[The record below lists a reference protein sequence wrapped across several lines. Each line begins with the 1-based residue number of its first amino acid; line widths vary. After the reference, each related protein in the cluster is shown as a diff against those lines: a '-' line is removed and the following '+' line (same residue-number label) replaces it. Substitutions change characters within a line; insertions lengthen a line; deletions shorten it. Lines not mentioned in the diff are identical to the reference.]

1 MPLNDTPWQQ
11 GFEQAIA
18 GVERDADPDVRI
30 LAIRS
35 LRYHMTRAEDDS
47 QLSRNIRILEVFSSI
62 LSGCRQSPAVAGTQ
76 SRDRNNMPADMRGD
90 PVVLA
95 IGDVLRRVFARPN
108 HGIGCFDHPGA
119 WCMDFLDLRACH
131 FSGSQLEQTSFHGA
145 RLGRSDFT
153 SANLERADFTSADLT
168 SANFAHAV
176 LSGAEL
182 SGANMAWADLSNAK
196 MEGIFANHT
205 NFSGAI
211 LDHVTLVRALLSGAD
226 MTKTSLTG
234 ADLHG
239 ANMFAVHIHEAKL
252 EHAVLAGTG
261 ITKDRIDALG
271 ETVRWNVATRWGSN
285 HDRDERN
292 PLNHEYYTPSRGS
305 S

>member
-1 MPLNDTPWQQ
+1 
-11 GFEQAIA
+11 
-18 GVERDADPDVRI
+18 
-30 LAIRS
+30 
-35 LRYHMTRAEDDS
+35 
-47 QLSRNIRILEVFSSI
+47 
-62 LSGCRQSPAVAGTQ
+62 
-76 SRDRNNMPADMRGD
+76 
-90 PVVLA
+90 
-95 IGDVLRRVFARPN
+95 
-108 HGIGCFDHPGA
+108 
-119 WCMDFLDLRACH
+119 
-131 FSGSQLEQTSFHGA
+131 
-145 RLGRSDFT
+145 
-153 SANLERADFTSADLT
+153 
-168 SANFAHAV
+168 
-176 LSGAEL
+176 
-182 SGANMAWADLSNAK
+182 MAWADLSNAEL
-196 MEGIFANHT
+196 EGVFANHT

-285 HDRDERN
+285 YDRDERN
-292 PLNHEYYTPSRGS
+292 PLNHEHYTPSRGS